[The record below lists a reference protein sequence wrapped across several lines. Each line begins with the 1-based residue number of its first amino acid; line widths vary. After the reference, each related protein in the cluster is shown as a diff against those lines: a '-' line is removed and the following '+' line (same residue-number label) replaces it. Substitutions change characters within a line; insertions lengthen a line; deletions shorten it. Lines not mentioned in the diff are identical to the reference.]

1 MLPRFRAGAFWLFAL
16 VFVTT
21 LLLGD
26 QAFVEQ
32 YVPLDPA
39 RIVEAQQLWSPLTA
53 SFLDAG
59 AFFGGVALTLLIQW
73 FLGGPLEG
81 FWGTKKYLLLVVPAA
96 VFGYALTAGLAFATP
111 IYAQLDPMSGPLA
124 LNVATLTAFTVVFG
138 KTPYRPFEIGAPLK
152 GWMVGG
158 MALLL
163 LFAIPLFERVHWA
176 TLTPAVGAALVA
188 LLVTTQPWRAVKK
201 SGKVARSKGRSKERS
216 HLRLVKDADDLLN

>member
-1 MLPRFRAGAFWLFAL
+1 MLPRFRAGAFWIFAL

-26 QAFVEQ
+26 QAFVAESF
-32 YVPLDPA
+32 PLDPK
-39 RIVEAQQLWSPLTA
+39 RVIEGELLWSPLTA
-53 SFLDAG
+53 NLVDSG
-59 AFFGGVALTLLIQW
+59 AFFGGVLLTLLIQW

-81 FWGTKKYLLLVVPAA
+81 FWGTKKYLLLVIPAA
-96 VFGYALTAGLAFATP
+96 IFGYALTAALAFATP
-111 IYAQLDPMSGPLA
+111 IYAELGPISGPLA

-163 LFAIPLFERVHWA
+163 LFSIPLFERVHWA

-188 LLVTTQPWRAVKK
+188 LLVTTQPWRGAKK